1 MPHSFFSPYTHG
13 FVRAAVCVPQLRVAD
28 PAYNVEHTIG
38 LILAVVRRIPQD
50 DRALRAGRWQ
60 TALGTELAGRT
71 LGIVGLGKIGTRIAA
86 FGALM
91 GMRVV
96 ATGLTL
102 TAARAAAAG
111 ARLTDLDA
119 LMGESD
125 VVSIHLRLSDRTR
138 GLITARHLALM
149 KPTAYLVNTARGP
162 IVDEAALVE
171 TLRAG
176 RIAGAALDVFGAEP
190 LPPAH
195 PLLALDNVVLT
206 PHTGFVTRETFDVFF
221 EQTVASITEWLDGK
235 TPARALNP
243 VPTP

>member
-1 MPHSFFSPYTHG
+1 
-13 FVRAAVCVPQLRVAD
+13 
-28 PAYNVEHTIG
+28 
-38 LILAVVRRIPQD
+38 
-50 DRALRAGRWQ
+50 
-60 TALGTELAGRT
+60 
-71 LGIVGLGKIGTRIAA
+71 
-86 FGALM
+86 
-91 GMRVV
+91 MR
-96 ATGLTL
+96 
-102 TAARAAAAG
+102 
-111 ARLTDLDA
+111 
-119 LMGESD
+119 ESD

-149 KPTAYLVNTARGP
+149 KPTAYLVNTARGA

-176 RIAGAALDVFGAEP
+176 RIAGAALDVFGTEP

-221 EQTVASITEWLDGK
+221 EQTVASITEWLDGT
-235 TPARALNP
+235 TPARAPNP